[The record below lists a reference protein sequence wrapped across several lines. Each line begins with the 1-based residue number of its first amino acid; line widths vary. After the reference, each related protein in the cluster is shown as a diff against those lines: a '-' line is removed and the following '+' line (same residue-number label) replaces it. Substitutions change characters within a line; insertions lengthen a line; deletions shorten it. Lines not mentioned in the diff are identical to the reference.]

1 MKEKEKAIR
10 GLLLRD
16 TTVLI
21 LFLAA
26 FLGIGGV
33 AFSQAL
39 PLAEG
44 STRLILT
51 GAFLL
56 ALVVLTGA
64 MLWVLRYL
72 HQDQQEIYEEELQSQ
87 ELIRKRKEAGR

>member
-16 TTVLI
+16 TAVLI

-26 FLGIGGV
+26 FLGIGGI

-39 PLAEG
+39 PLAGVRAMITENDEG
-44 STRLILT
+44 I
-51 GAFLL
+51 
-56 ALVVLTGA
+56 V
-64 MLWVLRYL
+64 
-72 HQDQQEIYEEELQSQ
+72 
-87 ELIRKRKEAGR
+87 